1 MSDLMLTGS
10 KGLQPTNVSE
20 ALQLAEILSNS
31 SIVPKDYQ
39 GNPGNVFVAMQWGAE
54 IGLAPMQAMQN
65 IAVING
71 RPSIWGDAMLALVRA
86 SGLLEYI
93 HENPTDDGCTVKVK
107 RKGEDEVVRSF
118 TLVDAKKAG
127 LISKAGPWTQ
137 YPKRMMQMR
146 ARSIALRDVFTDV
159 LKGIQSAE
167 EVMDMPDERDMGAV
181 EEVKVEKKPVKKS
194 RKAAAASALAIEDK
208 TQEQVDNTV
217 PAVNLQSLIERLHSA
232 QTTDELKAVGED
244 ANYLTDDGEKEILRG
259 KYKERLTELKNPPPM
274 IDDDGVVSASEE
286 ATEDILFFNQQQLS
300 SHT

>member
-20 ALQLAEILSNS
+20 ALQLAEMLSKS

-118 TLVDAKKAG
+118 TLLDAKKAG
-127 LISKAGPWTQ
+127 LSGKAGPWTQ

-167 EVMDMPDERDMGAV
+167 EVMDMPSERDMGAV
-181 EEVKVEKKPVKKS
+181 EEVKTEEKPAKKS

-208 TQEQVDNTV
+208 TQEQVANTV
-217 PAVNLQSLIERLHSA
+217 PAVNLQSLIERLHA
-232 QTTDELKAVGED
+232 VQTSDELKAVAED
-244 ANYLTDDGEKEILRG
+244 AQYLTDEGEKEILRG
-259 KYKERLTELKNPPPM
+259 KYKERLAELKNPPPV
-274 IDDDGVVSASEE
+274 IDEDGVVYASEE
-286 ATEDILFFNQQQLS
+286 VTEDIF
-300 SHT
+300 

>member
-20 ALQLAEILSNS
+20 ALQLAEMLSKS

-118 TLVDAKKAG
+118 TLLDAKKAG
-127 LISKAGPWTQ
+127 LSGKTGPWTQ

-259 KYKERLTELKNPPPM
+259 KYKERLAELKNPPPM

-286 ATEDILFFNQQQLS
+286 ATEDIV
-300 SHT
+300 